1 MGSTG
6 VLWRFIVS
14 AADLARSRV
23 ADYGLGS
30 VEWGIEIGYINRG
43 RRGMDYS
50 SGSSDEDL
58 DGEDWCV
65 VCKGDNKIDRT
76 PSLESDLCGHK

>member
-1 MGSTG
+1 MKESIKKL
-6 VLWRFIVS
+6 VY
-14 AADLARSRV
+14 V
-23 ADYGLGS
+23 ALS
-30 VEWGIEIGYINRG
+30 S
-43 RRGMDYS
+43 MDS